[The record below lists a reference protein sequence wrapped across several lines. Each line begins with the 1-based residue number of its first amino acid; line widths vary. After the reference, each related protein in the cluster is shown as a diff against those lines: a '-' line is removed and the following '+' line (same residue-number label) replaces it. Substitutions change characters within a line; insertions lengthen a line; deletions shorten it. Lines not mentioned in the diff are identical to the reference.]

1 MKVKILNVGG
11 IAEAVHAMRLPHK
24 SGDQSDSFVCYSILN
39 GVEEEYCKT
48 CPHRRYVILS
58 TPRSDRD
65 VLFECRKGAPEYIIG
80 PKDYSL
86 SMKLIISGP
95 DHRKHMR
102 LMQAWL
108 EIQAPLFWWK
118 QFDTYRAGVEKV
130 SESTMHTIMKY
141 PFDHSFFETAGMEDE
156 LVLGPVID
164 ELNNL
169 RERLKTETDP
179 ERQKKIWRSI
189 IILLPESYL
198 QKRSCVCSY
207 EALRNMYQ
215 ARHNHK
221 LDEWHVFC
229 DEITKLPYSEFITC
243 LGMDS

>member
-24 SGDQSDSFVCYSILN
+24 SGDQSDTFYCNINDSSFN
-39 GVEEEYCKT
+39 EERCST
-48 CPHRRYVILS
+48 CPFSFDTYEA
-58 TPRSDRD
+58 D
-65 VLFECRKGAPEYIIG
+65 VPVSYCEKNDWTDWVLGPNDSSLF
-80 PKDYSL
+80 L
-86 SMKLIISGP
+86 KLVTAGS

-108 EIQAPLFWWK
+108 EIQAPLYWWK